1 MDNHGYGKDTSDI
14 NGPKSPYTNPTKS
27 KFNKDKALKNHFVCA
42 LLLGLGALAL
52 MPIKII
58 IDAYIVHADSVDDI
72 DKEWLDG
79 SRDDIFWD
87 GWIGYYIIIFQS

>member
-14 NGPKSPYTNPTKS
+14 NGPKSPYTNPTKG

-52 MPIKII
+52 MPIKLA

-72 DKEWLDG
+72 DKE
-79 SRDDIFWD
+79 
-87 GWIGYYIIIFQS
+87 